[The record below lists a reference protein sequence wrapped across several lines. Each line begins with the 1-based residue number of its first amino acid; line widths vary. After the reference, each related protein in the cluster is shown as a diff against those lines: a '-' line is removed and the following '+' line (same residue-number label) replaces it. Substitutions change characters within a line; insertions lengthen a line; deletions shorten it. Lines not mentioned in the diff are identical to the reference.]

1 MAKTLTQTESIRQL
15 IQAGGERF
23 WHHQDLAN
31 YSSATVAKTLT
42 QLVREGVLQ
51 RVSKG
56 HYYHPRPTRFGPSQ
70 PVLAELPY
78 QMTQTPLYPA
88 GVNAANLLGFTTQN
102 APDGTFATTAKSLP
116 IAWLGQRAK
125 LYTRRPDTWAN
136 LSAIEAAL
144 LDVLRS
150 RGAWSDL
157 SPRETCDR
165 LLKHFQAPERFN
177 QLAAIAHAEPPRVQ
191 AMLGAIGQELGY
203 SRDLLQELKKQ
214 LNPYSRFEFG
224 KFSALRYAKEWQ
236 AK

>member
-1 MAKTLTQTESIRQL
+1 MAKTSTKTEAIRQL
-15 IQAGGERF
+15 IEAGGERF
-23 WHHQDLAN
+23 WHHQDLAD

-42 QLVREGVLQ
+42 QLVKEGILQ
-51 RVSKG
+51 RLSKG

-78 QMTQTPLYPA
+78 QLAKTPLYPA
-88 GVNAANLLGFTTQN
+88 GVNASNLLGFTTQN
-102 APDGTFATTAKSLP
+102 ALNGTFATTAKSLP
-116 IAWLGQRAK
+116 AAWLGQRAK

-150 RGAWSDL
+150 RGEWSDF

-165 LLKHFQAPERFN
+165 LLKHVQAPECFDR
-177 QLAAIAHAEPPRVQ
+177 LAAIVHAEPPRVR
-191 AMLGAIGQELGY
+191 AMLGAIGQEIGC
-203 SRDLLQELKKQ
+203 STDLLQELKKQ

-224 KFSALRYAKEWQ
+224 KFSALLHAKEWQ